1 MGDAVGNTIPWPIED
16 ADRNEADLSETTPRG
31 TQETKWV
38 EIGANLNPGE
48 AVVIKGRL
56 ESEEIPVVVQ
66 QEAIG
71 SFIGLTVGA
80 LGSAKVLVPEPL
92 AERALAILAET
103 YDLDEL
109 DEDAASTES
118 DDES

>member
-1 MGDAVGNTIPWPIED
+1 MGDIVENSVPWPIED
-16 ADRNEADLSETTPRG
+16 ADRGETGASETTSGG

-38 EIGANLNPGE
+38 TIGTNLNPGE

-71 SFIGLTVGA
+71 SFIGLTVGS
-80 LGSAKVLVPEPL
+80 LGSAKVLVPENRPH
-92 AERALAILAET
+92 A
-103 YDLDEL
+103 
-109 DEDAASTES
+109 
-118 DDES
+118 